1 MESGNQQLLTSIQSA
16 LGKLYQIWDRIGIGK
31 ANQDERSTTVLKHV
45 QGLLDD
51 MVDEEEVLEKQIE
64 TRVSDLT
71 EELAQLS
78 KELQVSDFK
87 PPTGLSILHKEKELR
102 TKANSL
108 RAEKKERQKILAKLR
123 ADDQALCDVLCMT
136 PYYIPSGSTPTGE
149 QLKELETH
157 IHKLSMEKTR
167 RYSTFIDRKKH
178 ISDLML
184 EMERSPETAFEQEVV
199 VEDESRFV
207 LSCDNMSALEA
218 LLSELQSTKVR
229 LVETVKGLWERARM
243 LWERLEV
250 PKHEQEMFEEGKEG
264 FKPAVMQALQV
275 EVKRCEAQKLANIQK
290 FVDGIRHELET
301 WWNKCYY
308 SAKQRAEFKHFS
320 DSDYTEYLLT
330 VHEREVATVKEYYEN
345 NKGILQ
351 LVEQREALFHK
362 MIEFEKRAND
372 PNRFFSDRGGKLLL
386 EEKERKSLMKQ
397 LPKVEQEVK
406 DKILVWEKEHG
417 RIFSVNGLPFIT
429 YIEKTWKD
437 HEEQKQREKDEK
449 QKAKT
454 KQMNEEMLF
463 GSKPST
469 PVKRRFQPTN
479 TPTKTPKQRKIDY
492 STTCSTVSSASSQGL
507 RTQKVND
514 TTKTPGSTSRLQQST
529 VYHSPY
535 RKMGTNTGPHS
546 NRMASTSKLA
556 PGSRNRR
563 RSNRLA
569 RKVLGDRNDGTNES
583 HVFSQTTIS
592 SVEPGG
598 NGTLASTGSYQEFAL
613 QVPDN
618 LHSTKLKTP
627 SPLKVK
633 RF

>member
-218 LLSELQSTKVR
+218 LLSELQ
-229 LVETVKGLWERARM
+229 
-243 LWERLEV
+243 
-250 PKHEQEMFEEGKEG
+250 
-264 FKPAVMQALQV
+264 V

-479 TPTKTPKQRKIDY
+479 TPTKTPKQRK
-492 STTCSTVSSASSQGL
+492 
-507 RTQKVND
+507 VND

-598 NGTLASTGSYQEFAL
+598 NGTLASTGSYQEFAGG
-613 QVPDN
+613 
-618 LHSTKLKTP
+618 LKPTVRP
-627 SPLKVK
+627 FCRSSLAPQGQSPIKSMDHHRL
-633 RF
+633 